1 MSDIGGRVHALRTAR
16 GLTQRQLAEPRYTA
30 AYVSSVEAGR
40 RTPST
45 DALAHFAHRLGVSR
59 QQLLTGREDAAGVL
73 LVRALTEADLAA
85 LSDVDGARSAYQSL
99 TADPEVAAGA
109 HEGLGR
115 LALDAGDT
123 AAALECFAAAEEA
136 GAGRPPHLRAGAVAG
151 RAACVRAQ
159 GDVRYAAYL
168 LSRAVEELHAAGL
181 PDPAALL
188 MLNAD
193 LAVYHAQA
201 GEWDAAARSAEAAL
215 ALAGPDD
222 PVAAARGHLAV
233 AGTLL
238 AAGDERGAEPALA
251 QARAAI
257 GAARLRPALARCR
270 WLRGRALAAAGA
282 EHAVAQADLA
292 SAEADLAEAHR
303 RLPGDGAVAADLAL
317 VLRALGRGA
326 EAARL
331 LESTVDGPA
340 VAHARARLALD
351 GGDAAGAEGHLRAAA
366 DGYRAAGDGRELAT
380 VVLAL
385 GDLLDAG
392 GRAEEAANLLHAGLR
407 DVEQISAARAPAATG
422 TAPAP
427 HR

>member
-1 MSDIGGRVHALRTAR
+1 MTDIGRRVFELRTAR

-45 DALAHFAHRLGVSR
+45 DALIHFAQRLGVSR
-59 QQLLTGREDAAGVL
+59 QRLVTGQEDAAAVL
-73 LVRALTEADLAA
+73 LVRALAEADLAA
-85 LSDVDGARSAYQSL
+85 LSDVEGARSAYAALASEP
-99 TADPEVAAGA
+99 AVAAGA

-115 LALDAGDT
+115 LNLGAGDVG
-123 AAALECFAAAEEA
+123 AALAHFAAAEEA
-136 GAGRPPHLRAGAVAG
+136 GAGRPAHLRIGAVAG

-168 LSRAVEELHAAGL
+168 LSRAVEELHASGL

-188 MLNAD
+188 ALHAD
-193 LAVYHAQA
+193 LAVCNAEA
-201 GEWDAAARSAEAAL
+201 GEWAAAARSAQAAL
-215 ALAGPDD
+215 AFAGPED

-238 AAGDERGAEPALA
+238 AGGDEPGAETALA
-251 QARAAI
+251 RAFDAI
-257 GAARLRPALARCR
+257 GAARLAPALARCR
-270 WLRGRALAAAGA
+270 WLRGRAQDDPGA
-282 EHAVAQADLA
+282 
-292 SAEADLAEAHR
+292 AEADLAAAHR
-303 RLPGDGAVAADLAL
+303 ALPGDGAVVADLAL
-317 VLRALGRGA
+317 VRRALRRGP
-326 EAARL
+326 EAAL
-331 LESTVDGPA
+331 LLAESTVDGPA

-351 GGDAAGAEGHLRAAA
+351 DGDATGAERHLRAAV
-366 DGYRAAGDGRELAT
+366 DGYRAAADGRELAT

-385 GDLLDAG
+385 ADLLDAG
-392 GRAEEAANLLHAGLR
+392 GRAEEAADLLHAGLR
-407 DVEQISAARAPAATG
+407 DVEQISAARAPATTG